1 MTAPAGA
8 GPDGGAPFARVARR
22 RRGYESAAVDAFLQR
37 ARAAFEGAPDA
48 EPLGSADVRQ
58 VAFPIRRGGY
68 AIPDVDAALTR
79 LEDAFAQAERAAA
92 LAERGARRWVGQQ
105 RDLAQEILDRFV
117 RPRGRRFD
125 RVGIGRFG
133 YRVDEVDL
141 VADRIAAYLST
152 GEPIGAEQ
160 VRDVAFR
167 MQRRGYR
174 EQQVDA
180 VLDAVVGVIL
190 AIG

>member
-1 MTAPAGA
+1 MTDPIPTQTDERSPFPRVGRREHGYDPA
-8 GPDGGAPFARVARR
+8 
-22 RRGYESAAVDAFLQR
+22 SVDAFLHR
-37 ARAAFEGAPDA
+37 ARAAFEGAPGAD
-48 EPLGSADVRQ
+48 PTGSADVRR
-58 VAFPIRRGGY
+58 VAFPLRRGGY
-68 AIPDVDAALTR
+68 AIAEVDAALTR

-92 LAERGARRWVGQQ
+92 LADGGARRWVGQQ
-105 RDLAQEILDRFV
+105 RDLAQEILDRLV
-117 RPRGRRFD
+117 RPRGQRFD

-141 VADRIAAYLST
+141 VADRIAAYLAT
-152 GEPIGAEQ
+152 GEPISVEQ

>member
-1 MTAPAGA
+1 MTSPAP
-8 GPDGGAPFARVARR
+8 GPDAADPFARVAGRQK
-22 RRGYESAAVDAFLQR
+22 GYDPEAVDAFLRR
-37 ARAAFEGAPDA
+37 ARAAFEA
-48 EPLGSADVRQ
+48 EPGADPLCSADVRR

-68 AIPDVDAALTR
+68 AIADVDAALTR
-79 LEDAFAQAERAAA
+79 LEDAFARAERAAA
-92 LAERGARRWVGQQ
+92 LAEGGARRWVGQQ
-105 RDLAQEILDRFV
+105 RDLAQEVLDRLV

-125 RVGIGRFG
+125 RVGVARFG

-152 GEPIGAEQ
+152 GEPIGADQ

-174 EQQVDA
+174 EEQVDA

>member
-1 MTAPAGA
+1 MTSPAL
-8 GPDGGAPFARVARR
+8 GPDAADPFARAAGRR
-22 RRGYESAAVDAFLQR
+22 KGYDPDAVDAFLRR
-37 ARAAFEGAPDA
+37 ARAAFEGEPGA
-48 EPLGSADVRQ
+48 ETLGSADVRR

-68 AIPDVDAALTR
+68 AIADVDAALTR
-79 LEDAFAQAERAAA
+79 LEDAFARAERTAA
-92 LAERGARRWVGQQ
+92 LAEGGARRWVGQQ
-105 RDLAQEILDRFV
+105 RDLAQEILDRLV

-125 RVGIGRFG
+125 RVGAGRFG

-152 GEPIGAEQ
+152 GEPIGADQ

>member
-1 MTAPAGA
+1 MT
-8 GPDGGAPFARVARR
+8 GPVPTQTDEESPFPRVARR
-22 RRGYESAAVDAFLQR
+22 ERGYDPAAVDVFLRR
-37 ARAAFEGAPDA
+37 ARAAFEGLPDA
-48 EPLGSADVRQ
+48 EPLGAEDVRR
-58 VAFPIRRGGY
+58 VAFPLRRGGY
-68 AIPDVDAALTR
+68 AIAEVDAALTR

-92 LAERGARRWVGQQ
+92 LAEGGARRWVGQQ
-105 RDLAQEILDRFV
+105 RDLAQEVLNRLV

-125 RVGIGRFG
+125 RVGIGHFG

-141 VADRIAAYLST
+141 VADRVAAYLST
-152 GEPIGAEQ
+152 GEPIGVDQ